1 MAAED
6 DSEIVIEGYV
16 QGKQSWWDNKC
27 SVYLQDE
34 NGGYFLYE
42 LACSEEDF
50 ARLTVGTKIRVTGY
64 KASWAGLH
72 EVAAGAT
79 FEIIEGSYV
88 AEPIDVTDKLGT
100 DLRYKNLVPLKF
112 AEYMEY
118 EDFDRTFESDPA
130 QFADIKTIFHLG
142 ACSAT
147 TEKDCTYLIHNNYE
161 YTKKLAAFSLENGAR
176 FVYASSAAT
185 YGNGENGMDD
195 EGDILPLK
203 PLNMYGYSKHLF
215 DLHALRNGY
224 LNKITGIKYFNVFG
238 PNENH
243 KAHMVSMVFRAF
255 NQIRETGGV
264 KLFKS
269 YKPEYADG
277 CQMRDFLGA
286 KEAAAITVHLA
297 QNEEA
302 TGLVNVGAGKART
315 WLELVRPIFA
325 AMGVPENIEF
335 VDMPESLRAQY
346 QYFTQAKIDKLT
358 RLGGA
363 QYLVP
368 LEESVTDYVKNYLIP
383 DKHLGE

>member
-1 MAAED
+1 MHD
-6 DSEIVIEGYV
+6 IS
-16 QGKQSWWDNKC
+16 QGKIL
-27 SVYLQDE
+27 VT
-34 NGGYFLYE
+34 GGSGLIGS
-42 LACSEEDF
+42 AII
-50 ARLTVGTKIRVTGY
+50 ARLNELGHTNI
-64 KASWAGLH
+64 L
-72 EVAAGAT
+72 
-79 FEIIEGSYV
+79 
-88 AEPIDVTDKLGT
+88 VTDKLGT

-118 EDFDRTFESDPA
+118 EDFDRAFESDPA

-161 YTKKLAAFSLENGAR
+161 YTKKLAKFALENGAR

-269 YKPEYADG
+269 YKPEYSDG

-325 AMGVPENIEF
+325 AMGVPEKIEF
-335 VDMPESLRAQY
+335 IDMPESLRAQY